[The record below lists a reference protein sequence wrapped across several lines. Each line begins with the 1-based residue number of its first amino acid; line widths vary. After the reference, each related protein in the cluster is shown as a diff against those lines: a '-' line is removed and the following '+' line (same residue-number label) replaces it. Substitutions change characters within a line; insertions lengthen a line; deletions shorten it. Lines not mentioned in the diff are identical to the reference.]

1 MKYFTLLLVILSVF
15 SCEGRLRGS
24 SRRLGFVQNG
34 WNRHNNAAI
43 KYGPQV
49 INAVN
54 KWGPAVKHCVGGLC
68 GFDTMEDDEENVG
81 GFVQNGWNRHNNAAI
96 KYGPQVI
103 NAVNK
108 WGPAVKHCVGGL
120 CGLDTMEDDEE
131 DVGTLQR
138 VAPKLQSTC
147 PPGEVYSSCHSMC
160 PKTCK
165 NRFRLEMCQQ
175 ACRAG
180 CDCVRGYVRD
190 TRTNKCIP
198 SSYCPRLPVPNR
210 PRLPVPNRPGRP
222 RPGYE
227 CKVQ

>member
-1 MKYFTLLLVILSVF
+1 MK
-15 SCEGRLRGS
+15 
-24 SRRLGFVQNG
+24 
-34 WNRHNNAAI
+34 I
-43 KYGPQV
+43 KTMS
-49 INAVN
+49 A
-54 KWGPAVKHCVGGLC
+54 
-68 GFDTMEDDEENVG
+68 MEDDEENVG
-81 GFVQNGWNRHNNAAI
+81 IQNGWNRHNNAAI

-210 PRLPVPNRPGRP
+210 HKLPVPNRPDRP
-222 RPGYE
+222 RPRRL
-227 CKVQ
+227 

>member
-15 SCEGRLRGS
+15 SCEGRLRSS
-24 SRRLGFVQNG
+24 SRRL
-34 WNRHNNAAI
+34 
-43 KYGPQV
+43 
-49 INAVN
+49 
-54 KWGPAVKHCVGGLC
+54 
-68 GFDTMEDDEENVG
+68 

-160 PKTCK
+160 PRTCK
-165 NRFRLEMCQQ
+165 NRYRPPFLCPWR
-175 ACRAG
+175 ACKVG

-210 PRLPVPNRPGRP
+210 PGGPRP
-222 RPGYE
+222 RRL
-227 CKVQ
+227 